1 MAACACSSS
10 AAGSVLSGFPPSFNS
25 HDFQFQ
31 QSFNSLEPTGCF
43 PSATSLQSFD
53 SLAQEPDLWTSELSF
68 ANTDWN
74 FLQNATP
81 YPAVDGFDMALND
94 PGYGVASAYPS
105 LSDSGSIESLALAT
119 SSFVTNSANSQDGH
133 SHASPASQVV
143 GSVTTSQSSPASS
156 QTDSVLGRVESSRVE
171 KRRLNTLAARR
182 CRQRRVDQT
191 KNLENELELM
201 RKERDELRLKVSKL
215 EGETAALKGLLARQS
230 K

>member
-10 AAGSVLSGFPPSFNS
+10 AAVFQTRTFWQPSQLRPS
-25 HDFQFQ
+25 T
-31 QSFNSLEPTGCF
+31 QSPGPTGCI
-43 PSATSLQSFD
+43 PSTTFNQSFD
-53 SLAQEPDLWTSELSF
+53 TLAQESDLWTDSELSF

-74 FLQNATP
+74 FLSLQNAS
-81 YPAVDGFDMALND
+81 YPAAFDRFDMSVND

-105 LSDSGSIESLALAT
+105 LSDSGSIESLALPT
-119 SSFVTNSANSQDGH
+119 SSLITSSANSQDGH

-143 GSVTTSQSSPASS
+143 GSVATSQSSPATS
-156 QTDSVLGRVESSRVE
+156 QADNVLGRVESSRVE

-191 KNLENELELM
+191 KNLEIELELM

-215 EGETAALKGLLARQS
+215 EGETSALKGLLARQA